1 MAPYFILLIPNTL
14 SLTII
19 LRARV
24 GYELAITT
32 LISNKRE
39 WNNCFI
45 KFLKLQKFEVRNT
58 SVKNEKIR
66 AKSKKNLMKMQ
77 CCVTPCGHTHHKKH
91 FLPFRV
97 LLNVGLD
104 TNFPQ
109 KIFFFFFGF
118 IQRKISL
125 SCENIF
131 SLATLRA
138 IIYHIRSN

>member
-1 MAPYFILLIPNTL
+1 MANEAL
-14 SLTII
+14 S
-19 LRARV
+19 A
-24 GYELAITT
+24 ELAIIS

-58 SVKNEKIR
+58 S
-66 AKSKKNLMKMQ
+66 AKKRENPSEIAKKLDEDAMLCNTLWSDRRRLI
-77 CCVTPCGHTHHKKH
+77 TKKH

-97 LLNVGLD
+97 LLNVGID
-104 TNFPQ
+104 PNFPQ
-109 KIFFFFFGF
+109 KSFFFSFGF

-125 SCENIF
+125 SGENIF
-131 SLATLRA
+131 SSATLSS